1 MPSPAEKL
9 AQSLELLHQLQDQG
23 KVAIRSSDL
32 SRVHRERLSKNGFL
46 QEVMKG
52 WYIPTR
58 PDQAVGES
66 TTWYA
71 SYWSF
76 CADYLRDRFGDDWCL
91 SPEHSLSL
99 IAGNRA
105 VPQQLI
111 VRSAQGSNN
120 TTALPQGT
128 AILDIR
134 AALPAKEDIEQKDG
148 LNLVTLPASLIA
160 CSPNYFRK
168 HATDA
173 RIALSMISDASEVL
187 PHLLEGGHSVVAG
200 RIAGGF
206 RDIGRTR
213 IADNILNAMK
223 SADFDS
229 REVNPFDTASLVIFG
244 RADKSPYINRIRLM
258 WNDMRESIIE
268 VFPEPIGLPSDIDQ
282 YLERVRDIYVTDAY
296 HSLSI
301 EGYRVSRELIEK
313 VRLGTWNPDHD
324 AEDREQRD
332 ALAARGYWQAYQA
345 VRQSVQRVLSGEN
358 AGAVA
363 DEDHSTW
370 YRELFSPSVSAGVL
384 RPADLAGYRSGQ
396 VYIRLAKHVPP
407 SAAAVRDM
415 MPTLFELLLNENDP
429 AVRVVLGH
437 FIFVYIHPYMDG
449 NGRTG
454 RFMMNLMLASG
465 GYPWTVI
472 PVERRK
478 DYLRALET
486 ASTRQDIGPF
496 AKLLSKLVR
505 KAIEGK
511 PEAK

>member
-9 AQSLELLHQLQDQG
+9 AQSLELLQQLQDQG

-52 WYIPTR
+52 WYIAAR

-66 TTWYA
+66 TAWYA

-76 CADYLRDRFGDDWCL
+76 CADYLRDRFGNDWCL

-99 IAGNRA
+99 LGGNRA

-111 VRSAQGSNN
+111 VRSAKGSNN
-120 TTALPQGT
+120 ITALPQGT
-128 AILDIR
+128 SILDIR

-160 CSPNYFRK
+160 SSPNYFRN
-168 HATDA
+168 HATDV
-173 RIALSMISDASEVL
+173 RVALSMISDASEIL
-187 PHLLEGGHSVVAG
+187 PRLLEGGHSVVAR

-213 IADNILNAMK
+213 IADDILNTMK

-229 REVNPFDTASLVIFG
+229 REENPFDTPSLVIFG
-244 RADKSPYINRIRLM
+244 RAEKSPYINRIKLM
-258 WNDMRESIIE
+258 WHDMRESIIE
-268 VFPEPIGLPSDIDQ
+268 VFPEPVEMPLDIDR
-282 YLERVRDIYVTDAY
+282 YLERVQEIYVTDAY

-301 EGYRVSRELIEK
+301 EGYRVSREFIER

-324 AEDREQRD
+324 AKDHEQRD

-345 VRQSVQRVLSGEN
+345 VRQSVRRVLTREN

-363 DEDHSTW
+363 DEDHGNW
-370 YRELFSPSVSAGVL
+370 YRELFSPSVSAGIL

-396 VYIRLAKHVPP
+396 VYIRLSSHVPP
-407 SAAAVRDM
+407 SAEAVRDM
-415 MPTLFELLLNENDP
+415 MPTLFELLRSEKEP

-437 FIFVYIHPYMDG
+437 FMFVYIHPYMDG

-472 PVERRK
+472 PVERRT

-486 ASTRQDIGPF
+486 ASIEQDIGPF
-496 AKLLSKLVR
+496 ASFISGLVR